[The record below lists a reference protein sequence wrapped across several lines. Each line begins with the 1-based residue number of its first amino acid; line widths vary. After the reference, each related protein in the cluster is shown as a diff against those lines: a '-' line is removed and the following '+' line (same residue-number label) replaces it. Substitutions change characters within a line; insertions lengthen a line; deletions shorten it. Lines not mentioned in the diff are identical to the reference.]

1 MKTLEEKIL
10 SEGEI
15 LPGGVLKVGN
25 FLNQQIDI
33 EFLMEMGREIA
44 DGFKDDGVTK
54 VLTVE
59 ASGIAFAVAAANFL
73 HVPVAFAKK
82 NKTSNVSSETYSASV
97 ESFTHGRTYEIM
109 IPKEYIKPDDR
120 ILIVDDFLA
129 CGNAIKGLC
138 RIVEDAGAV
147 IVGAS
152 AAIEKGF
159 QGGGDELRKNGMKV
173 FSLAVIDSM
182 DNGKIVFRKDKN
194 CG

>member
-82 NKTSNVSSETYSASV
+82 IKINFHRFTSKV
-97 ESFTHGRTYEIM
+97 
-109 IPKEYIKPDDR
+109 KK
-120 ILIVDDFLA
+120 
-129 CGNAIKGLC
+129 
-138 RIVEDAGAV
+138 
-147 IVGAS
+147 
-152 AAIEKGF
+152 
-159 QGGGDELRKNGMKV
+159 RKNFCVLSDLV
-173 FSLAVIDSM
+173 FW
-182 DNGKIVFRKDKN
+182 
-194 CG
+194 